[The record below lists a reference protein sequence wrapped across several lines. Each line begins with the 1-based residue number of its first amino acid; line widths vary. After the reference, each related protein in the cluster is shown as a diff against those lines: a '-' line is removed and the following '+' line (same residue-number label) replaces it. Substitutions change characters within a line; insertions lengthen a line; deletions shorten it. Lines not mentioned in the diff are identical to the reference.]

1 MYMTEVLTFR
11 FEDAKI
17 RSFYMDDN
25 LWFVAADV
33 CQALGITNSRD
44 AVARLIPKLDC
55 DEKMLLTARQL
66 SAFTTSNSFEKATTP
81 PKRPKTTAYAVNW
94 FGLDQLLV
102 RSRKP
107 AAERLRKW
115 AWAELRP
122 MTLKSGNYD
131 VISSQKEPNNDLAIT
146 QKMFELQEREN
157 DLNHRWNRYNLAQ
170 NEDLAKQFT
179 EKNMESQ
186 VIVGSA
192 DILVRHSSLGDDEIS
207 GFITPLASS
216 HKYPPEWVAWRR
228 RLANEA
234 RGAEAAPSQP
244 IQH

>member
-1 MYMTEVLTFR
+1 MAEILTFR
-11 FEDAKI
+11 F
-17 RSFYMDDN
+17 DN
-25 LWFVAADV
+25 LDFRAIEINGQIWAVGSDV
-33 CQALGITNSRD
+33 CKALGYRD
-44 AVARLIPKLDC
+44 AEKGLRNLDE
-55 DEKMLLTARQL
+55 DEKDTHILGTVGGSQEMLI
-66 SAFTTSNSFEKATTP
+66 
-81 PKRPKTTAYAVNW
+81 VNES
-94 FGLDQLLV
+94 GLYSLIF

-107 AAERLRKW
+107 AAKRFRKW
-115 AWAELRP
+115 VTSEVLPSIRR
-122 MTLKSGNYD
+122 TGTYQSGSPSPQSGTD
-131 VISSQKEPNNDLAIT
+131 DTIT
-146 QKMFELQEREN
+146 QKMLELQEREN

>member
-1 MYMTEVLTFR
+1 MTEIFTFR
-11 FEDAKI
+11 F
-17 RSFYMDDN
+17 DN
-25 LWFVAADV
+25 LDFRAVEIDGQIWALGSDV
-33 CQALGITNSRD
+33 CNALGLSNSRKAISRLKD
-44 AVARLIPKLDC
+44 DEKNTVTISDGIPGNPNRTIINETGIYRLI
-55 DEKMLLTARQL
+55 
-66 SAFTTSNSFEKATTP
+66 FT
-81 PKRPKTTAYAVNW
+81 
-94 FGLDQLLV
+94 
-102 RSRKP
+102 SRIE
-107 AAERLRKW
+107 AAEKFRHWLAHEVLPSIRKTG
-115 AWAELRP
+115 AYRTSENSP
-122 MTLKSGNYD
+122 QSGTD
-131 VISSQKEPNNDLAIT
+131 DTIT
-146 QKMFELQEREN
+146 QKMLELQEREN

-179 EKNMESQ
+179 EKNMENQ

-234 RGAEAAPSQP
+234 RGAEAAPSQS